1 MPQGPANAVLLGRG
15 VGKSGFSSAA
25 PGTGGTTLISNG
37 TSSDA
42 TFQQPMSLE
51 WGAGTASFDYNPW
64 TKDRDVILSDTG
76 SNTYA
81 AAGYTCDDN
90 IMGGPGHHAA
100 GGNTAT
106 AQITRTALSAANRIL
121 AGCGVVYRHDQTH
134 PAETGGNPPLWI
146 HRMLDITRFSGPRMA
161 SFSAMLRSNTA
172 ISVVVRL
179 GFNYGVSQKFLS
191 GAGTQTVTL
200 PYPVVTDG
208 TELDVYL
215 SGSLLTNATDYT
227 ASGTTLTRIIA
238 GMPDNWTVGVNNILV
253 VYHQGTGGQ
262 GSPSAEVYVELGTLS
277 VTTTYQTFTINN
289 ITIPDEL
296 TGKTLARDLTTNF
309 QSPLITDF
317 VELIL
322 QMPREDG
329 GGAGVFTL
337 DIGDVFL
344 FNSDTRPTNW
354 RPSMGDVVQQCRLF
368 NQADNYP
375 GVDPGGTSLV
385 GAHGGFHAAGTATG
399 TFLACVAITP
409 PTYYGADPI
418 VYSTT
423 GASGN
428 IRNITGGADVGVTLK
443 NGGNSNFQFY
453 NTGSITNNIEW
464 QCLTRVD
471 AEI

>member
-1 MPQGPANAVLLGRG
+1 MPQGPANAVLIGRG

-25 PGTGGTTLISNG
+25 PGSGGTVLVSNG
-37 TSSDA
+37 TTSDP

-51 WGAGTASFDYNPW
+51 WANGTGSFDYNPW

-76 SNTYA
+76 ADIDYGPV
-81 AAGYTCDDN
+81 GYTCDDN
-90 IMGGPGHHAA
+90 ILGGPGHHT
-100 GGNTAT
+100 GGTAT

-121 AGCGVVYRHDQTH
+121 AGCGVVYRHDQTN
-134 PAETGGNPPLWI
+134 AADTGDNPPLWV

-161 SFSAMLRSNTA
+161 SFSAMLRSNVA
-172 ISVVVRL
+172 ISVIVRL
-179 GFNYGVSQKFLS
+179 GFNYGVSQKYIS
-191 GAGTQTVTL
+191 GTGAATVTL
-200 PYPVVTDG
+200 PYSVADG
-208 TELDVYL
+208 TVIDVYL
-215 SGSLLTNATDYT
+215 SGALLVNITDYT
-227 ASGTTLTRIIA
+227 ASGTTLTRVS
-238 GMPDNWTVGVNNILV
+238 GGGTWTVGTNNILV
-253 VYHQGTGGQ
+253 VYHQGTASA
-262 GSPSAEVYVELGTLS
+262 GSPSAITYVELGTLS

-296 TGKTLARDLTTNF
+296 TGKVLARDLTTNF
-309 QSPLITDF
+309 QAPLITDYC
-317 VELIL
+317 ELIL
-322 QMPREDG
+322 QMPRADG
-329 GGAGVFTL
+329 GGSGVFTL

-385 GAHGGFHAAGTATG
+385 GARGGFHSAGTATG
-399 TFLACVAITP
+399 TFLACVAIVP

-428 IRNITGGADVGVTLK
+428 IRNITGGADVPVTLK

-453 NTGSITNNIEW
+453 NTGSITNLIEW
-464 QCLTRVD
+464 QALTRVD